1 MKRLSVILVLLG
13 ALASVLPFVAK
24 AQEKYPDRPITLV
37 IPLGAGGSHDLHA
50 RGITGIISD
59 ILGQPMVVKLL
70 PGGAGMRG
78 TTFAA
83 QAKPDGY
90 TVLFTHNG
98 LDQLV
103 PQTQNVAFDPLK
115 DFKTIA
121 RINYAEP
128 MFMTHDSAPFKTLQ
142 GFIDYAKKN
151 PGKVNFGHSGVWGAL
166 HAPTAQLLKATGI
179 KVNLIP
185 HQGGGPSLQ
194 ALLAKQDE
202 IGGLFATQARPHVKA
217 GKLIPLAVAGDTRL
231 KKDPDFNSVPTTAEL
246 GYPQVSFT
254 MDRIF
259 MAPAGVPEERLKVLR
274 DAFEKLT
281 ENRSFKNFMKNIG
294 EEVEFMRGEEYDK
307 QRPKRYAEFG
317 ELIKAMTEKK

>member
-1 MKRLSVILVLLG
+1 MNIISRITMVIGAFATLL
-13 ALASVLPFVAK
+13 LAPFP
-24 AQEKYPDRPITLV
+24 AQAQYPDRPITLV

-59 ILGQPMVVKLL
+59 ILGQPMVVRLL

-78 TTFAA
+78 TTFVA

-103 PQTQNVAFDPLK
+103 PQTQKVTFDSLK

-121 RINYAEP
+121 RINYAQP
-128 MFMTHDSAPFKTLQ
+128 MFMTHDGAPFKSFK
-142 GFIDYAKKN
+142 GFVDYAKAN

-166 HAPTAQLLKATGI
+166 HTPTAQLLKSTGI

-185 HQGGGPSLQ
+185 HPGGGPSLQ
-194 ALLAKQDE
+194 ALLAKQDD

-217 GKLIPLAVAGDTRL
+217 GKLVPLAVAGDTRL
-231 KKDPDFNSVPTTAEL
+231 KEDLDFKDVPTTAEL
-246 GYPQVSFT
+246 GFAEVSFT

-274 DAFEKLT
+274 DAFEKLM
-281 ENRSFKNFMKNIG
+281 EHRSFQNFMKNIG
-294 EEVEFMRGEEYDK
+294 EPVQFMRGEQYDSL
-307 QRPKRYAEFG
+307 RPRRYAAFG
-317 ELIKAMTEKK
+317 ELISAMAEKK

>member
-1 MKRLSVILVLLG
+1 MKRFSLITLLLG
-13 ALASVLPFVAK
+13 LAAALLPFQAP

-50 RGITGIISD
+50 RGVTGIISD

-103 PQTQNVAFDPLK
+103 PQTQNVPFDPLK

-128 MFMTHDSAPFKTLQ
+128 IFMAHDSAPFKSLQ

-166 HAPTAQLLKATGI
+166 HTPTAQLLKATGI

-185 HQGGGPSLQ
+185 HKGGGPSLQ
-194 ALLAKQDE
+194 ALLAKQDH

-217 GKLIPLAVAGDTRL
+217 GKLIPLAVAGETRL
-231 KKDPDFNSVPTTAEL
+231 KNDPDFKNVPTTAEL
-246 GYPQVSFT
+246 GYPAVSFT

-294 EEVEFMRGEEYDK
+294 EEVEFMRGEDYDK
-307 QRPKRYAEFG
+307 ARSKRYAEFG
-317 ELIKAMTEKK
+317 ELIKTMTEKK

>member
-1 MKRLSVILVLLG
+1 MKRLSVVLILAG
-13 ALASVLPFVAK
+13 ALASSLPFVAQ

-50 RGITGIISD
+50 RGVTGIISD
-59 ILGQPMVVKLL
+59 ILGQPMIVKLL

-90 TVLFTHNG
+90 TILFTHNG

-103 PQTQNVAFDPLK
+103 PQTQKVPFDPLK

-121 RINYAEP
+121 RINAAEP
-128 MFMTHDSAPFKTLQ
+128 IFMTHDSAPFKTMQ

-166 HAPTAQLLKATGI
+166 HTPTAQLLKITGI

-185 HQGGGPSLQ
+185 HQGGGPTLQ
-194 ALLAKQDE
+194 ALLAKQDD
-202 IGGLFATQARPHVKA
+202 IGGLFATQARSHVKA

-231 KKDPDFNSVPTTAEL
+231 KNDPDFKNVPTTAEL
-246 GYPQVSFT
+246 GFPQVSFT

-259 MAPAGVPEERLKVLR
+259 VAPAGIPDDRLLVLR
-274 DAFEKLT
+274 DAFEKLMD
-281 ENRSFKNFMKNIG
+281 NKSFTSFMKNIG
-294 EEVEFMRGEEYDK
+294 EEVEFIRGEEYDK

-317 ELIKAMTEKK
+317 ELIKSIVEKK